1 MYCTGNVPQRKSVDF
16 MGFHLFPYI
25 IAYKICILKA
35 IQKATHVVFVV
46 FQIHPQNAVLIS
58 GNSARKSQYN
68 QDQSYK
74 TEEKEIR
81 LHYNSNY

>member
-1 MYCTGNVPQRKSVDF
+1 MNV
-16 MGFHLFPYI
+16 I
-25 IAYKICILKA
+25 
-35 IQKATHVVFVV
+35 FVV
-46 FQIHPQNAVLIS
+46 FQIHPQSAILIS
-58 GNSARKSQYN
+58 GNRACKSQYN